1 MEITKVTVKK
11 ETKENSR
18 FLGFAEIVIDNCFV
32 VKNLRI
38 IQGKERIF
46 VAMPS
51 IKGKGKDKYQD
62 VAHPLNQECR
72 KMIEETIL
80 KEYQSLE

>member
-11 ETKENSR
+11 EIKENSR
-18 FLGFAEIVIDNCFV
+18 FLGFAEIVIDSCFV

-51 IKGKGKDKYQD
+51 IRGKEKYQD
-62 VAHPLNQECR
+62 IAHPLNQECR
-72 KMIEETIL
+72 KMIEEIVL
-80 KEYQSLE
+80 KEFSSIE

>member
-51 IKGKGKDKYQD
+51 IKGKDKYQD
-62 VAHPLNQECR
+62 VAHPLDRECR

>member
-11 ETKENSR
+11 ETKENTR
-18 FLGFAEIVIDNCFV
+18 FLGFAEIVIDSCFV
-32 VKNLRI
+32 IKNLRI

-51 IKGKGKDKYQD
+51 VKGKEKYQD
-62 VAHPLNQECR
+62 IAHPLNQECR
-72 KMIEETIL
+72 KMIEEVVL
-80 KEYQSLE
+80 KEYESLE

>member
-11 ETKENSR
+11 DTKENSR
-18 FLGFAEIVIDNCFV
+18 FLGFAEIVIDSCFV

-38 IQGKERIF
+38 IQGKDRIF

-51 IKGKGKDKYQD
+51 IKGKDKYQD

-80 KEYQSLE
+80 KEFQSLE